1 MNFLFMP
8 NMSAGKGLLI
18 YLWGHMSKSV
28 KENGSRIH
36 ILRKK
41 ERGRG
46 RGRRR
51 GRGSGGGR
59 EIDRDRQTQTKTQRQ
74 KQGDRQRERR
84 NPDCSKDRV

>member
-1 MNFLFMP
+1 MNLLFMP
-8 NMSAGKGLLI
+8 SMSAGKGLLI
-18 YLWGHMSKSV
+18 YLWGHMSKSF

-46 RGRRR
+46 
-51 GRGSGGGR
+51 SEGGR

-74 KQGDRQRERR
+74 RRRQGDRHRERT
-84 NPDCSKDRV
+84 NPNCSKDRV